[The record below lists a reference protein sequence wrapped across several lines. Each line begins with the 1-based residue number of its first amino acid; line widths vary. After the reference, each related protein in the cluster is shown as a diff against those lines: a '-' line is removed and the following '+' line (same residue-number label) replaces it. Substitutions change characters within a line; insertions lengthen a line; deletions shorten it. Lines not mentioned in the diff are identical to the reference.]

1 MNAFFSKRT
10 SQSSTD
16 HNSSPDLGKRMLTSK
31 CMVKG
36 ALGIA
41 ATLLIVFFVLTM
53 GRIDRVHAELDALQA
68 FEAARSETVVKL
80 FDFGSLLQ
88 SASDVKAV
96 PDRRAILSAYADYLV
111 SLMNLNQYRLF
122 EEQETRLARIR
133 DLSAEYQ
140 SKLDFA
146 MTANNGT
153 ESGKLIADLDIDP
166 IVVAFT
172 ELGVYNSSLIADQT
186 LRKADIYRMN
196 TLLIGMATALILI
209 IAGSMLFCLRKRY
222 AAITQE
228 KQTLLVSNQTL
239 NANLSRVETLFN
251 VSLGVS
257 SVTMFM
263 QNRDLVYSW
272 VHGTIADCLSS
283 SDVGHSDYHLPNWS
297 HKQIFIAA
305 KLDVMKT
312 GNSTSFE
319 CNRDENGKKAY
330 YWVNIDPLIQDGMII
345 GIVGVIKNVTDRRR
359 REEETQVL
367 LQELVHRAQNLLG
380 VVLSMAKLSA
390 RSAES
395 VDVFSERFSERIAS
409 MARSF
414 EVLVDHD
421 WQGAPIRQLLE
432 ARLADL
438 DLKLQGRFTLSGDDF
453 QLNPLLAQNVALAF
467 HELVS
472 NAIDHGALSDGNG
485 RVAISWKIR
494 TCDDGSPEFH
504 FSWAE
509 LSVDPKILHPD
520 LVGFGRT
527 VLETIVPRALNGVA
541 TLSNGPQGIIWTLS
555 CPFEA
560 HSDSSSLSAPMTS
573 ALSVLEKPQFQNRLP
588 MTDKS
593 IAQVH

>member
-283 SDVGHSDYHLPNWS
+283 SDIGHSDYHLPNWS

-305 KLDVMKT
+305 
-312 GNSTSFE
+312 
-319 CNRDENGKKAY
+319 
-330 YWVNIDPLIQDGMII
+330 
-345 GIVGVIKNVTDRRR
+345 KNVTDRRR